1 MTASLLALLVAFIW
15 GINPIMEKLSLVKAT
30 PLTVM
35 TIRFIMTSIVLTILT
50 FYQGKFYELN
60 NLDSKTYYYIIIPAI
75 LAGVGL
81 YIYFIALGKGE
92 SSNIVPIVATFPLF
106 TAIYAFLILKESIT
120 TPKIIGTFLI
130 VSGLVILNWRSVV
143 KT

>member
-35 TIRFIMTSIVLTILT
+35 TIRFIMTSIVLTIIT
-50 FYQGKFYELN
+50 IYQGKFYELN

-92 SSNIVPIVATFPLF
+92 SSKVVPIIATFPLF

-130 VSGLVILNWRSVV
+130 VSGLVILNWGSVV

>member
-15 GINPIMEKLSLVKAT
+15 GLNPIIEKLSLVKAT
-30 PLTVM
+30 TLTVM
-35 TIRFIMTSIVLTILT
+35 TIRFIMTSIVLTIITL
-50 FYQGKFYELN
+50 YQGKFYELN

-92 SSNIVPIVATFPLF
+92 SSKVVPIIATFPLF
-106 TAIYAFLILKESIT
+106 TAVYAFFILKESIT

-130 VSGLVILNWRSVV
+130 VSGIVILNWGRVV

>member
-30 PLTVM
+30 PLTVL
-35 TIRFIMTSIVLTILT
+35 TIRFIMTSIVLTIIT
-50 FYQGKFYELN
+50 IYQGKFYELN

-92 SSNIVPIVATFPLF
+92 SSQVVPIIATFPLF
-106 TAIYAFLILKESIT
+106 TAVYAFLILKESIT

-130 VSGLVILNWRSVV
+130 VSGLVILNWGSVV

>member
-1 MTASLLALLVAFIW
+1 MTASLLALLVACIW

-35 TIRFIMTSIVLTILT
+35 TIRFIMTSIVLTIIT
-50 FYQGKFYELN
+50 IYQGKFYELN

-92 SSNIVPIVATFPLF
+92 SSKVVPIIATFPLF

-130 VSGLVILNWRSVV
+130 VSGLVILNWGSVV

>member
-35 TIRFIMTSIVLTILT
+35 TIRFIMTSIVLTIIT
-50 FYQGKFYELN
+50 IYQGKFYELN

-92 SSNIVPIVATFPLF
+92 SSKVVPIIATFPLF
-106 TAIYAFLILKESIT
+106 TAVYAFLILKESIT

-130 VSGLVILNWRSVV
+130 VSGLVILNWGRVV

>member
-35 TIRFIMTSIVLTILT
+35 TIRFIMTSIVLTAIT
-50 FYQGKFYELN
+50 FYQGKFDELS
-60 NLDSKTYYYIIIPAI
+60 NLDTKTYYYIIIPGV

-92 SSNIVPIVATFPLF
+92 SSRVVPIVATFPLF
-106 TAIYAFLILKESIT
+106 TAVYAFLILKESIT
-120 TPKIIGTFLI
+120 TPKLIGTFLI
-130 VSGLVILNWRSVV
+130 VSGLVILNWGSTV

>member
-15 GINPIMEKLSLVKAT
+15 GINPIIEKLSLVKAT

-35 TIRFIMTSIVLTILT
+35 TIRFIMTSIVLTIITL
-50 FYQGKFYELN
+50 YQGKFYELN

-92 SSNIVPIVATFPLF
+92 SSKVVPIIATFPLF
-106 TAIYAFLILKESIT
+106 TAVYAFFILKESIT

-130 VSGLVILNWRSVV
+130 VSGLVILNWGRVL

>member
-15 GINPIMEKLSLVKAT
+15 GINPIIEKLSLVKAT

-35 TIRFIMTSIVLTILT
+35 TIRFIMTSIVLTIITL
-50 FYQGKFYELN
+50 YQGKFYELN

-92 SSNIVPIVATFPLF
+92 SSKVVPIIATFPLF
-106 TAIYAFLILKESIT
+106 TAVYAFFILKESIT

-130 VSGLVILNWRSVV
+130 VSGLVILNWGRVV

>member
-35 TIRFIMTSIVLTILT
+35 TIRFIMTSIVLTIIT
-50 FYQGKFYELN
+50 IYQGKFYELN

-92 SSNIVPIVATFPLF
+92 SSKVVPIIATFPLF
-106 TAIYAFLILKESIT
+106 TAVYAFLILKESIT

-130 VSGLVILNWRSVV
+130 VSGLVILNWGSAV

>member
-15 GINPIMEKLSLVKAT
+15 GLNPIIEKLSLVKAT

-35 TIRFIMTSIVLTILT
+35 TIRFIMTSIVLTIITL
-50 FYQGKFYELN
+50 YQGKFYELN

-92 SSNIVPIVATFPLF
+92 SSKVVPIIATFPLF
-106 TAIYAFLILKESIT
+106 TTVFAFFFLI
-120 TPKIIGTFLI
+120 
-130 VSGLVILNWRSVV
+130 
-143 KT
+143 

>member
-35 TIRFIMTSIVLTILT
+35 TIRFIMTSIVLTIIT
-50 FYQGKFYELN
+50 IYQGKFYELN

-92 SSNIVPIVATFPLF
+92 SSQVVPIVATFPLF
-106 TAIYAFLILKESIT
+106 TAVYAFLILKESIT

-130 VSGLVILNWRSVV
+130 VSGLVILNWGSVV

>member
-35 TIRFIMTSIVLTILT
+35 TIRFIMTSIVLTIIT
-50 FYQGKFYELN
+50 IYQGKFYELN

-92 SSNIVPIVATFPLF
+92 SSKVVPIIATFPLF
-106 TAIYAFLILKESIT
+106 TAVYAFLILKESIT

-130 VSGLVILNWRSVV
+130 VSGLVILNWGRAV

>member
-35 TIRFIMTSIVLTILT
+35 TIRFIMTSIVLTIITL
-50 FYQGKFYELN
+50 YQGKFYELN

-92 SSNIVPIVATFPLF
+92 SSKVVPIIATFPLF
-106 TAIYAFLILKESIT
+106 TAVYAFLILKESIT

-130 VSGLVILNWRSVV
+130 VSGLVILNWGSAV

>member
-35 TIRFIMTSIVLTILT
+35 TIRFIMTSIVLTIIT

-60 NLDSKTYYYIIIPAI
+60 NLDSKTYYYILIPAI

-92 SSNIVPIVATFPLF
+92 SSQVVPIIATFPLF
-106 TAIYAFLILKESIT
+106 TAVYAFLILKESIT

>member
-30 PLTVM
+30 PLSVM
-35 TIRFIMTSIVLTILT
+35 TIRFIMTSIVLTIIT
-50 FYQGKFYELN
+50 IYQGKFYELN
-60 NLDSKTYYYIIIPAI
+60 NLDSKTYYYILIPAI

-92 SSNIVPIVATFPLF
+92 SSQVVPIVATFPLF
-106 TAIYAFLILKESIT
+106 TAVYAFLILKESIT

-130 VSGLVILNWRSVV
+130 VSGLVILNWGSVV

>member
-35 TIRFIMTSIVLTILT
+35 TIRFIMTSIVLTIIT
-50 FYQGKFYELN
+50 IYQGKFYELN

-92 SSNIVPIVATFPLF
+92 SSKVIPIIATFPLF
-106 TAIYAFLILKESIT
+106 TAVYAFLILKESIT

-130 VSGLVILNWRSVV
+130 VSGLVILNWGSVV

>member
-15 GINPIMEKLSLVKAT
+15 GLNPIIEKLSLVKAT

-35 TIRFIMTSIVLTILT
+35 TIRFIMTSIVLTIITL
-50 FYQGKFYELN
+50 YQGKFYELN

-92 SSNIVPIVATFPLF
+92 SSKVVPIIATFPLF
-106 TAIYAFLILKESIT
+106 TAVYAFLILKESIT

-130 VSGLVILNWRSVV
+130 VSGLVILNWGSVV

>member
-35 TIRFIMTSIVLTILT
+35 TIRFIMTSIVLTIIT

-92 SSNIVPIVATFPLF
+92 SSQVVPIIATFPLF
-106 TAIYAFLILKESIT
+106 TAVYAFLILKESIT

>member
-15 GINPIMEKLSLVKAT
+15 GINPIIEKLSLVKAT

-35 TIRFIMTSIVLTILT
+35 TIRFIMTSIVLTIITL
-50 FYQGKFYELN
+50 YQGKFYELN

-92 SSNIVPIVATFPLF
+92 SSKVVPIIATFPLF
-106 TAIYAFLILKESIT
+106 TAVYAFLILKESIT

-130 VSGLVILNWRSVV
+130 VSGLVILNWGRVV

>member
-15 GINPIMEKLSLVKAT
+15 GLNPIIEKLSLVKAT

-35 TIRFIMTSIVLTILT
+35 TIRFIMTSIVLTIITL
-50 FYQGKFYELN
+50 YQGKFYELN

-92 SSNIVPIVATFPLF
+92 SSKVVPIIATFPLF
-106 TAIYAFLILKESIT
+106 TAVYAFLILKESIT

-130 VSGLVILNWRSVV
+130 VSGIVILNWGRVV

>member
-15 GINPIMEKLSLVKAT
+15 GINPIMEKLSLIKAT
-30 PLTVM
+30 PLSVM
-35 TIRFIMTSIVLTILT
+35 TVRFIMTSIVLVAISL
-50 FYQGKFYELN
+50 YNDKFDEIS
-60 NLDSKTYYYIIIPAI
+60 NLDTRTYYYIIIPGI

-81 YIYFIALGKGE
+81 YIYFTALGKGE
-92 SSNIVPIVATFPLF
+92 SSRVVPIVATFPLF

-120 TPKIIGTFLI
+120 TPKLIGTFLI
-130 VSGLVILNWRSVV
+130 VAGLVILNWNSVA

>member
-35 TIRFIMTSIVLTILT
+35 TIRFIMTSIVLTIIT

-92 SSNIVPIVATFPLF
+92 SSNVVPIVATFPLF

-130 VSGLVILNWRSVV
+130 VSGLIILNWGRVV

>member
-35 TIRFIMTSIVLTILT
+35 TIRFIMTSIVLTIIT
-50 FYQGKFYELN
+50 IYQGKFYELN

-92 SSNIVPIVATFPLF
+92 SSKVVPIIATFPLF
-106 TAIYAFLILKESIT
+106 TAVYAFLILKESIT

-130 VSGLVILNWRSVV
+130 VFGLVILHWGSVV

>member
-35 TIRFIMTSIVLTILT
+35 TIRFIMTSIVLTIIT

-92 SSNIVPIVATFPLF
+92 SSNVVPIVATFPLF

-130 VSGLVILNWRSVV
+130 VSGLVILNWGRVV

>member
-92 SSNIVPIVATFPLF
+92 SSQVVPIVATFPLF
-106 TAIYAFLILKESIT
+106 TAVYAFLILKESIT

>member
-35 TIRFIMTSIVLTILT
+35 TIRFIMTSIVLTIIT

-92 SSNIVPIVATFPLF
+92 SSQVVPIVATFPLF
-106 TAIYAFLILKESIT
+106 TAVYAFLILKESIT

-130 VSGLVILNWRSVV
+130 VSGLVILNWGSVV

>member
-1 MTASLLALLVAFIW
+1 MTASLLALLVALIW
-15 GINPIMEKLSLVKAT
+15 GMNPIMEKLSLVKAT

-35 TIRFIMTSIVLTILT
+35 TIRFIMTSIVLTIIT
-50 FYQGKFYELN
+50 IYQGKFYELN

-92 SSNIVPIVATFPLF
+92 SSKVVPIIATFPLF
-106 TAIYAFLILKESIT
+106 TAVYAFLILKESIT

-130 VSGLVILNWRSVV
+130 VSGIVILNWGRVA

>member
-15 GINPIMEKLSLVKAT
+15 GINPIMEKLSLIKAT

-35 TIRFIMTSIVLTILT
+35 TIRFIMTSIVLMAIT
-50 FYQGKFYELN
+50 FYNGKFDEIN
-60 NLDSKTYYYIIIPAI
+60 NLDSRTYVYILVPAI
-75 LAGVGL
+75 LAGLGL
-81 YIYFIALGKGE
+81 YIYFTALGKGE
-92 SSNIVPIVATFPLF
+92 SSKVVPIVATFPLF

-120 TPKIIGTFLI
+120 TPKIIGTLLI
-130 VSGLVILNWRSVV
+130 VSGLVILNWNSAV

>member
-15 GINPIMEKLSLVKAT
+15 GLNPIIEKLSLVKAT

-35 TIRFIMTSIVLTILT
+35 TIRFIMTSIVLTIITL
-50 FYQGKFYELN
+50 YQGKFYELN

-92 SSNIVPIVATFPLF
+92 SSKVVPIIATFPLF
-106 TAIYAFLILKESIT
+106 TAVYAFFILKESIT

-130 VSGLVILNWRSVV
+130 VSGIVILNWGRVV

>member
-35 TIRFIMTSIVLTILT
+35 TIRFIMTSIVLTAIT
-50 FYQGKFYELN
+50 FYQGKFHELN
-60 NLDSKTYYYIIIPAI
+60 NLDTKTYYYIIIPGI

-81 YIYFIALGKGE
+81 YIYFMALGKGE
-92 SSNIVPIVATFPLF
+92 SSKVVPIVATFPLF
-106 TAIYAFLILKESIT
+106 TAIYAFMFLKESIT
-120 TPKIIGTFLI
+120 TPKIIGTLLI
-130 VSGLVILNWRSVV
+130 VTGLVILNWGSAV

>member
-35 TIRFIMTSIVLTILT
+35 TIRFIMTSIVLTIIT
-50 FYQGKFYELN
+50 IYQGKFYELN
-60 NLDSKTYYYIIIPAI
+60 NLDSKTYYYILIPAI

-92 SSNIVPIVATFPLF
+92 SSQVVPIVATFPLF
-106 TAIYAFLILKESIT
+106 TAVYAFLILKESIT

>member
-35 TIRFIMTSIVLTILT
+35 TIRFIMTSIVLTIIT

-130 VSGLVILNWRSVV
+130 VSGLVILNWGRVV

>member
-30 PLTVM
+30 PLTVL
-35 TIRFIMTSIVLTILT
+35 TIRFIMTSIVLTIITL
-50 FYQGKFYELN
+50 YQGKFYELN

-92 SSNIVPIVATFPLF
+92 SSKVVPIIATFPLF

-130 VSGLVILNWRSVV
+130 VSGLVILNWGSVV

>member
-15 GINPIMEKLSLVKAT
+15 GLNPIIEKLSLVKAT

-35 TIRFIMTSIVLTILT
+35 TIRFIMTSIVLTIITL
-50 FYQGKFYELN
+50 YQGKFYELN

-92 SSNIVPIVATFPLF
+92 SSKVVPIIATFPLF
-106 TAIYAFLILKESIT
+106 TAVYAFFILKESIT

-130 VSGLVILNWRSVV
+130 VSGLVILNWGRVV

>member
-35 TIRFIMTSIVLTILT
+35 TIRFIMTSIVLTIIT
-50 FYQGKFYELN
+50 IYQGKFYELN

-92 SSNIVPIVATFPLF
+92 SSKVVPIIATFPLF
-106 TAIYAFLILKESIT
+106 TAVYAFLILKESIT

-130 VSGLVILNWRSVV
+130 VSGLVILNWGSVV